1 MIDIKDVVI
10 EDLKRTLSSLERTL
24 RAAGN
29 IEMKCYHNARDIQLA
44 KEFIKMADSAM
55 TSLIFAD
62 ANLECV

>member
-1 MIDIKDVVI
+1 MIDVKGVVI

-29 IEMKCYHNARDIQLA
+29 IDMKCYHNARDKQLA

-55 TSLIFAD
+55 VSLIFAD
-62 ANLECV
+62 SNLECV

>member
-1 MIDIKDVVI
+1 MIDVKDIVI

-29 IEMKCYHNARDIQLA
+29 IDMKCYHNARDMQLA
-44 KEFIKMADSAM
+44 EEFIKMADSAM

-62 ANLECV
+62 ANLEYS